1 MLQIFIAF
9 IVMAIVC
16 LLIART
22 KKDSR
27 VYTQLMLGVCL
38 GFIVGAS
45 VKHSMITESN
55 NQKQEL
61 ITAHPTVQ
69 SHVSSVVGNDTMT
82 IYEPSKDLN
91 ESDTVI
97 KPVTSLPTS
106 PQTNEIQDDS

>member
-16 LLIART
+16 LLIARI

-45 VKHSMITESN
+45 VKHSMATESN
-55 NQKQEL
+55 NQQQE
-61 ITAHPTVQ
+61 IIAHPTVQ
-69 SHVSSVVGNDTMT
+69 SPVSSVVGNDTVT
-82 IYEPSKDLN
+82 PSEPSKDLN
-91 ESDTVI
+91 ESDTVMPAI
-97 KPVTSLPTS
+97 SLPTS
-106 PQTNEIQDDS
+106 PQNNEIQDDS

>member
-16 LLIART
+16 LLIARI

-45 VKHSMITESN
+45 VKHSIATESN
-55 NQKQEL
+55 NQQQE
-61 ITAHPTVQ
+61 ITAHPMVQ
-69 SHVSSVVGNDTMT
+69 SPISSVVGNDTVT
-82 IYEPSKDLN
+82 LSEPSKDLN

-97 KPVTSLPTS
+97 PTVSLPTS